1 MPNLV
6 SLSLSK
12 VLTFSALDKTNGKY
26 RQDFF
31 PNSVITGVIERDIL
45 NKIIDLNLYI
55 VRDLLELEDKHRRD
69 EWNETSLRQ
78 LFKHL
83 TVITRAWEIKVIGR
97 VITDWFD
104 QIMPVIVN
112 TINETSIDEAFELF
126 KRHGDMSRIT
136 MIASIVKNSIEN
148 ENYDTLVNTLM
159 DLNRIIFPNYSI
171 GMLLCVVSE
180 LYVVFMKL
188 EEPYEKEKDDLVVH
202 ILSSYLQKML
212 YENDGY
218 MINLK
223 DHCENNNIKYTDTS
237 DIEMRAYNH
246 AKNYKSFREVFSIF
260 IGKKL
265 EMTSDRAER
274 IYNKWN
280 DASQNNKYNVYKN
293 VGIKTTFD
301 MIPYILTRQLDRLE
315 RNKIYLK
322 NLIGPKLRSLD
333 KDIKQAIFP
342 YWLRF
347 DDLFDHILFPN
358 RSLSTCEHK
367 GELINSNRF
376 ELGEL
381 SIKSLLQSFLVNG
394 VVDGTI
400 NKIISSLEK

>member
-1 MPNLV
+1 MSTVV

-26 RQDFF
+26 RQAFF
-31 PNSVITGVIERDIL
+31 PNRVISGTIERDIL
-45 NKIIDLNLYI
+45 NKIIDMNLYI

-69 EWNETSLRQ
+69 EWNEMSLRQ

-112 TINETSIDEAFELF
+112 TINETSIDEAFGLF
-126 KRHGDMSRIT
+126 KRHGDMSRINV
-136 MIASIVKNSIEN
+136 IASIVKNSIEN
-148 ENYDTLVNTLM
+148 ENYNTLVNTLM

-180 LYVVFMKL
+180 LYIVFMEL
-188 EEPYEKEKDDLVVH
+188 EGSMEKDDLVVH

-223 DHCENNNIKYTDTS
+223 DHCENNNIIYTDTS

-246 AKNYKSFREVFSIF
+246 AKQCKGFREMFSIF
-260 IGKKL
+260 TGNKL
-265 EMTSDRAER
+265 EMTRDRAER
-274 IYNKWN
+274 IYNIWN
-280 DASQNNKYNVYKN
+280 AASQNSKYNVYMN
-293 VGIKTTFD
+293 VGVKTTFD
-301 MIPYILTRQLDRLE
+301 MIPFILTRQLDRLE
-315 RNKIYLK
+315 RNKIHIK
-322 NLIGPKLRSLD
+322 ILIAVKLGSLA
-333 KDIKQAIFP
+333 KEIKQAVVPF
-342 YWLRF
+342 YKRF

-358 RSLSTCEHK
+358 RGMSTHEHE
-367 GELINSNRF
+367 GELINANRF

-381 SIKSLLQSFLVNG
+381 SIKSLLQSFLVSG

-400 NKIISSLEK
+400 NKIISSLEN